1 MNVSFIDTSQ
11 ETIKALSKLAKS
23 ALKAGGL
30 IAKDKL
36 TQNTKVRSA
45 RLQKATHFAVKI
57 NSKTGQPTL
66 QIGYMSKYKAKKTN
80 GKTYMANPYWLE
92 YGVKSHEI
100 KAGILS
106 SRGKVRKQTG
116 KKILTDGVH
125 DFGSKT
131 QHPGYSGKNTLRNTI
146 MNNVDEI
153 RKAEEEGLSKL
164 SLELDQITGYI
175 DESEDD
181 IDE

>member
-1 MNVSFIDTSQ
+1 MSVEFIDTSQ
-11 ETIKALSKLAKS
+11 ETIKALTKLAKT
-23 ALKAGGL
+23 ALKAGGQV
-30 IAKDKL
+30 AKQKL
-36 TQNTKVRSA
+36 TDNTKVRSA
-45 RLQKATHFAVKI
+45 RLQKATHSAVKI

-66 QIGYMSKYKAKKTN
+66 QIGYMSKYKAKKVN

-92 YGVKSHEI
+92 FGVKSHEI
-100 KAGILS
+100 QAGVLS

-116 KKILTDGVH
+116 KRILTDGVH
-125 DFGSKT
+125 DFGSKVF
-131 QHPGYSGKNTLRNTI
+131 HPGYSGKNTLKNTI
-146 MNNVDEI
+146 MNNIDEI

-164 SLELDQITGYI
+164 NLELEKLSSYI